1 MAKQRKPAQENSA
14 LGVQVGK
21 GGRSGAR
28 AVKATDVA
36 PDVYVNDI
44 SENPT
49 VLEPE
54 GYSAITE
61 VPAAEEVAPEVIEVA
76 DKAEPVVVVPEE
88 TPVPQTDGPKL
99 PASPDAGVKV
109 SGESPIKAILAARK
123 GATSTR
129 MTNVK
134 DILSARSSSNTSAV
148 LPPSAVLNARRPG
161 GGGNDPL
168 SVLLNRKMH
177 RGVVTKV
184 KS

>member
-1 MAKQRKPAQENSA
+1 MAKQRKPAQENSD

-28 AVKATDVA
+28 VVKAAEVA

-61 VPAAEEVAPEVIEVA
+61 VPTAEAVAPEVIEAV
-76 DKAEPVVVVPEE
+76 DKAEPSEVPA
-88 TPVPQTDGPKL
+88 PQADEPKL

-109 SGESPIKAILAARK
+109 SG
-123 GATSTR
+123 
-129 MTNVK
+129 
-134 DILSARSSSNTSAV
+134 
-148 LPPSAVLNARRPG
+148 
-161 GGGNDPL
+161 
-168 SVLLNRKMH
+168 
-177 RGVVTKV
+177 
-184 KS
+184 